1 MVTTLGAA
9 FAAAAVAVV
18 AFSGSLMTTFCA
30 AAADGVVLW
39 DGLTSAT
46 TPAPAPPP
54 ITAPATRPAMPIR
67 SRPER
72 RVCVSCPVA
81 GRPGP
86 PAIGMSVDGGSPPPG
101 GTVPCQAGTPK
112 PGVVCGG
119 ICVCGCGG
127 AHPVACGI
135 AGC

>member
-18 AFSGSLMTTFCA
+18 AFCGSLMTTFCA
-30 AAADGVVLW
+30 AAADGVVLCE
-39 DGLTSAT
+39 DGATSAT

-72 RVCVSCPVA
+72 RVCENCPVG
-81 GRPGP
+81 GRPGS

-101 GTVPCQAGTPK
+101 GTVPCQAGTPR
-112 PGVVCGG
+112 PGV
-119 ICVCGCGG
+119 GCGG
-127 AHPVACGI
+127 LC
-135 AGC
+135 